1 MPRNT
6 GVYITSSMS
15 GERVRA
21 FVPRPLPPKPPLR
34 LDGELA
40 RRFDEAAAALT
51 RLDAASD
58 LLPSA
63 SVLLYSFVRKEAVL
77 SSEIEGTQSS
87 LADLLLW
94 ELEEAPGV
102 PLSDVEEVSRYVAA
116 LEHGVARVR
125 GGFPLSARLLREIHA
140 ELMTGAPDAKA
151 PGEFRRTQ
159 NWIGGT
165 RPGNAHFVPP
175 PPDRLAGC
183 LSALEQFL
191 HDKPARTPPLIKA
204 ALAHVQFE
212 TIHPFLDGN
221 GRVGRLLI
229 TLILCVENVLRQP
242 LLYLSL
248 YFKQHRAVYYRK
260 LDRVRTDGDWEGWCE
275 FFADGV
281 IETATNAFATAQ
293 RLNELF
299 TEDRTRITAL
309 GAKASR
315 SALAVHGVLEQ
326 RPLAS
331 AGHLAGAT
339 GLSFPTIAGA
349 LARLEELGVVREITG
364 RKRGRVFAYENYM
377 QMLNEGSSGPRRPG
391 RPE

>member
-1 MPRNT
+1 MPRTT
-6 GVYITSSMS
+6 GEYLTSSVS

-21 FVPRPLPPKPPLR
+21 FVPRPLPPRPAVR
-34 LDGELA
+34 LDGELGG
-40 RRFDEAAAALT
+40 RFDQAAAALT

-63 SVLLYSFVRKEAVL
+63 SVLLYSFIRKEAVL

-102 PLSDVEEVSRYVAA
+102 PLDDVEAVSRYVAA

-140 ELMTGAPDAKA
+140 KLMTGAAGGARA

-175 PPDRLAGC
+175 PPDRLARC
-183 LSALEQFL
+183 LSALELFL

-248 YFKQHRAVYYRK
+248 YFKQHRAAYYRK

-281 IETATNAFATAQ
+281 IETATSAYEAAQ
-293 RLNELF
+293 RLNALF
-299 TEDRTRITAL
+299 AEDRARIEAL
-309 GAKASR
+309 GARASA
-315 SALAVHGVLEQ
+315 SALAVHGVLER

-331 AGHLAGAT
+331 VSHLAKTT

-349 LARLEELGVVREITG
+349 VGRLEQLGVAREITG
-364 RKRGRVFAYENYM
+364 RRRGRVFAYDRYM
-377 QMLNEGSSGPRRPG
+377 QMLNEG
-391 RPE
+391 